1 MRMHLFWSVA
11 ALALLSSSGSFVAA
25 DDAKADAIKKELAK
39 LQGTW
44 QLLSAE
50 TDGKLAPAEQ
60 VKKIR
65 VVIKE
70 NSHTVYFGDKPL
82 AEKVRFEI
90 DPTKK
95 PKTTDDTLADGRVIR
110 GIYELDGDTLRSC
123 VAAIGKERPTEFSAK
138 AGTGQTLRVFR
149 RMATGDG
156 ASKADAA
163 RDKAIQKER
172 HAMAGTWKFDF
183 LELDGE
189 KAPEAHFKDATVVV
203 KGEQFTLVTA
213 AATHRGTFTLDPSKR
228 PRTIDFTFTEGPEKG
243 NVSLGIYELD
253 DDTWRIC
260 LGPTAKRRPAAFMT
274 RKGSGHAFEVL
285 KRTTP

>member
-1 MRMHLFWSVA
+1 MRMQLVWSVA
-11 ALALLSSSGSFVAA
+11 ALALLGSSGSPVAA
-25 DDAKADAIKKELAK
+25 DDAKADAIQKELAK

-50 TDGKLAPAEQ
+50 TDGKLAPGEQ
-60 VKKIR
+60 MKKIR
-65 VVIKE
+65 VVIKD
-70 NSHTVYFGDKPL
+70 NAHTVYFGDKAL
-82 AEKVRFEI
+82 AEKVHFEI

-110 GIYELDGDTLRSC
+110 GIYELDGDNLRSC
-123 VAAIGKERPTEFSAK
+123 VAAIGKERPTEFTAK
-138 AGTGQTLRVFR
+138 AGAGQTLRVFR
-149 RMATGDG
+149 RVAAADG

-163 RDKAIQKER
+163 REKAIQKER
-172 HAMAGTWKFDF
+172 QAMAGTWRFDF

-203 KGEQFTLVTA
+203 KGDHFTLTTA
-213 AATHRGTFTLDPSKR
+213 AATYRGTFTLDPTKR
-228 PRTIDFTFTEGPEKG
+228 PRTIDFRFTEGPEKG

-260 LGPTAKRRPAAFMT
+260 LGLTGKGRPAAFLT